1 MHFCKFLSAL
11 IGGSWILRSASMVHS
26 VYYEVSRKFYQQ
38 AGENECEQGNKK
50 SFELKDPLKGQTTLW
65 EQLFCTNFLWFL
77 CLHLK
82 SFSIY
87 KDSFVP
93 GTVSTTGQKR
103 QDKSW
108 SLHLR
113 TRWRGAFL
121 YPSGGPPDLAGGG
134 PRPPAAQRKLVDL
147 SLHSPAASCS
157 TCPQAPS
164 QQLKKVEVKGSSSL
178 AF

>member
-1 MHFCKFLSAL
+1 
-11 IGGSWILRSASMVHS
+11 MVHS

-38 AGENECEQGNKK
+38 AGENEREQGNKK
-50 SFELKDPLKGQTTLW
+50 SFELKDPLKGHTTLS
-65 EQLFCTNFLWFL
+65 EQLFCTSFLWFL

-82 SFSIY
+82 SFSTY

-93 GTVSTTGQKR
+93 GTVSTTGRKR
-103 QDKSW
+103 QSKSW
-108 SLHLR
+108 SLRLQ
-113 TRWRGAFL
+113 TRSRGSFF
-121 YPSGGPPDLAGGG
+121 YPSGAPPPPDLAGGG

-147 SLHSPAASCS
+147 SLHSPAASCP

-164 QQLKKVEVKGSSSL
+164 QQLMKVEVKGSSSL